1 MSERGIIAR
10 HAGTV
15 LVGQLAT
22 MAFGVADTLI
32 AGRYAPEALAT
43 LSVGSAVYISI
54 FVALQAMVQAQLP
67 VWAELR
73 GAGRGPEV
81 GRSVRQA
88 VWLCLVAMVV
98 GMAALLFPDPL
109 LRWAQVPPHLERQ
122 VLEYLAVLA
131 LSLPPA
137 LLFRAYS
144 TLNQALGRPVMVT
157 WLQAASLLVKVP
169 LSIWF
174 TFGGAGVPAMGLAG
188 CAWATVAVNWLL
200 LALAAWTLRTHS
212 LYEPYR
218 IWRAVE
224 RPDWNVQRAFAR
236 LGVPTALAVMV
247 EVTSFTLMALF
258 IARQGTVA
266 AASHQIAS
274 NLTAVLY
281 MVPLSLGLATS
292 ARVSY
297 WLGAGDDRRARETL
311 RTGLRITLLLA
322 CTSAALIALS
332 RDGLARLY
340 AGDNPRVVA
349 LAAGLLLWVALYHI
363 ADATQALCVFL
374 LRSYG
379 VATRPLVVYCVLLWG
394 VGLGGGYLLAYRGL
408 GPWPPLQT
416 PAAFWGAGGIAL
428 ALTAAAFTALLWRVV
443 RSHRPVRA

>member
-1 MSERGIIAR
+1 MSERGAIAR

-73 GAGRGPEV
+73 GSRRGPEV

-88 VWLCLVAMVV
+88 VWLCAAAMAA
-98 GMAALLFPDPL
+98 GMGALLFPGPL
-109 LRWAQVPPHLERQ
+109 LRWAEVPPHLEQQ
-122 VLEYLAVLA
+122 VLDYLAVLA
-131 LSLPPA
+131 LSLPAA
-137 LLFRAYS
+137 LLFRIYS

-157 WLQAASLLVKVP
+157 WLQAASLVVKVP
-169 LSIWF
+169 LSVWL
-174 TFGGAGVPAMGLAG
+174 TFGGLGVPAMGLAG
-188 CAWATVAVNWLL
+188 CAWATVIVNWLL
-200 LALAAWTLRTHS
+200 VALAGWALRSHA

-218 IWRAVE
+218 IWRALE
-224 RPDWNVQRAFAR
+224 RPDWKTLRAFAR

-281 MVPLSLGLATS
+281 MVPLSLGLASS

-297 WLGAGDDRRARETL
+297 WLGAGDDRRAREAL
-311 RTGLRITLLLA
+311 RTGLRITLMLA
-322 CTSAALIALS
+322 CASAAAIVLA
-332 RDGLARLY
+332 RHGLARLY
-340 AGDNPRVVA
+340 AGDNPQVVQGA
-349 LAAGLLLWVALYHI
+349 PGLLLWVALYHV
-363 ADATQALCVFL
+363 ADAMQALCVFL
-374 LRSYG
+374 LRSFG

-408 GPWPPLQT
+408 GPWPPLQS
-416 PAAFWGAGGIAL
+416 PAAFWGAGGVAL

-443 RSHRPVRA
+443 HSRRRSLA

>member
-1 MSERGIIAR
+1 MSERSAIAR

-43 LSVGSAVYISI
+43 LSVASAVYISI

-73 GAGRGPEV
+73 GGGRGPEM
-81 GRSVRQA
+81 GRSVRQV
-88 VWLCLVAMVV
+88 VWLCLAGIVL
-98 GMAALLFPDPL
+98 GMGALLFPGPL
-109 LRWAQVPPHLERQ
+109 LRWAEVPPHLEQQ
-122 VLEYLAVLA
+122 VLAYLAVLS

-137 LLFRAYS
+137 MLFRTYS

-174 TFGGAGVPAMGLAG
+174 TFGGAGVPAMGLVG
-188 CAWATVAVNWLL
+188 CAWATVAVNYLL
-200 LALAAWTLRTHS
+200 VALAAWTLRTHS

-218 IWRAVE
+218 IWGALE
-224 RPDWNVQRAFAR
+224 RPDWQVQRAFAR

-297 WLGAGDDRRARETL
+297 WLGAREDGRAREAL
-311 RTGLRITLLLA
+311 RTGLRLTLLLA
-322 CTSAALIALS
+322 CASAALIVLS
-332 RDGLARLY
+332 RNGLARLY
-340 AGDNPRVVA
+340 AGDNPRVVQM
-349 LAAGLLLWVALYHI
+349 AAGLLMWVALYHI
-363 ADATQALCVFL
+363 ADAMQALCVFL
-374 LRSYG
+374 LRSFG

-416 PAAFWGAGGIAL
+416 PAAFWGAGGVAL

-443 RSHRPVRA
+443 RSHRPVPA

>member
-22 MAFGVADTLI
+22 
-32 AGRYAPEALAT
+32 PEALAT

-54 FVALQAMVQAQLP
+54 FVALQAMIQAQLP

-73 GAGRGPEV
+73 GASRGPEV

-88 VWLCLVAMVV
+88 VWLCLAGMVV
-98 GMAALLFPDPL
+98 GMTALLLPDPL
-109 LRWAQVPPHLERQ
+109 LRWAQVPPHLEQQ
-122 VLEYLAVLA
+122 VLDYLAVLA
-131 LSLPPA
+131 LSLPAA

-200 LALAAWTLRTHS
+200 VALAAWTLRRHA

-224 RPDWNVQRAFAR
+224 RPDWTVQRAFAR

-297 WLGAGDDRRARETL
+297 WLGAGNDRRAREAL
-311 RTGLRITLLLA
+311 RTGLRIALLLA
-322 CTSAALIALS
+322 CASAAAIALS
-332 RDGLARLY
+332 RHGLARLY
-340 AGDNPRVVA
+340 AGDNPRVVQ
-349 LAAGLLLWVALYHI
+349 LAAGLLLWVALYHV
-363 ADATQALCVFL
+363 ADALQALCVFL

-379 VATRPLVVYCVLLWG
+379 VATRPLVIYCVLLWG

-416 PAAFWGAGGIAL
+416 PAAFWAAGGVAL

-443 RSHRPVRA
+443 RSHRPLRA